1 MNYKTLL
8 KICTERKYKDMTY
21 DEFIMDII
29 CGHEFICELDG
40 IVFKILNIKEG
51 FYTIRLG
58 DKRYDISEEEDIEEY
73 TIYHNMTLKE
83 LMNKNMIKIKETY

>member
-8 KICTERKYKDMTY
+8 KICIERKYKNMTY

-40 IVFKILNIKEG
+40 TVFKILNIKEG

-73 TIYHNMTLKE
+73 IIYHNMTLKE
-83 LMNKNMIKIKETY
+83 LMNKNMIKIKEIY

>member
-1 MNYKTLL
+1 
-8 KICTERKYKDMTY
+8 MTY